1 MSRDG
6 LICVLMAVINLI
18 LLVVSII
25 LWFVF
30 EPDGV
35 LISELFVVMVISG
48 VLSIVMWIWLYYIT
62 DYNRNYDDDLTN
74 WNPDD

>member
-6 LICVLMAVINLI
+6 LVCILMAVINLI

-25 LWFVF
+25 LWFVYQ
-30 EPDGV
+30 PDGV
-35 LISELFVVMVISG
+35 LISQLFTVMVISG
-48 VLSIVMWIWLYYIT
+48 VLCIVMWIWLYYIT
-62 DYNRNYDDDLTN
+62 YNRNYDENLTN